1 MKSILN
7 FYLRSN
13 YDNIED
19 YIDRDGEPILTIPRS
34 YYLGNIKYGQYHSKI
49 YIDSKC
55 LYERF
60 NGTRTFVQF
69 VPLSKLQ

>member
-7 FYLRSN
+7 FYLRSDYN
-13 YDNIED
+13 SIED
-19 YIDRDGEPILTIPRS
+19 YIDRDGEPILTIPKS
-34 YYLGNIKYGQYHSKI
+34 YHLGNIQYGQHQSKI
-49 YIDSKC
+49 YIDNEC

-69 VPLSKLQ
+69 VQLSKLQ